1 MTRET
6 TPERT
11 PQAEQAEQVE
21 RAAQAEPTLRQKIV
35 LAAAELLEDGGLEA
49 VSTRAVAARAGV
61 PTPSIFRIF
70 GDKDGLLEEV
80 AEHGFRRYLAVKA
93 ELLSGDD
100 SVQVLRDAWDLHIRF
115 GLEHPAY
122 YALVYGQVRPGHLPQ
137 AGRRAAA
144 DLHHMITQ
152 VAAAGRLRMSVERAT
167 EVMHSA
173 GVGTI
178 LTLVSHPEAERDPR
192 TSDAAREMVINAL
205 TLPPAADGDEPPGG
219 TLASSAMA
227 LLVALGQDD
236 TAPLSPA
243 ERALLLEWLNR
254 LADATD

>member
-1 MTRET
+1 MTTET
-6 TPERT
+6 EP
-11 PQAEQAEQVE
+11 EQA
-21 RAAQAEPTLRQKIV
+21 APPLRQKIV
-35 LAAAELLEDGGLEA
+35 LAAAELLEVGGLEA

-80 AEHGFRRYLAVKA
+80 ADYGFRRYLEVKA
-93 ELLSGDD
+93 DLLTGGDP
-100 SVQVLRDAWDLHIRF
+100 VQALRDAWDLHIRF

-122 YALVYGQVRPGHLPQ
+122 YSLVYGQVRPGHLPQ

-144 DLHHMITQ
+144 GLRLMITR

-178 LTLVSHPEAERDPR
+178 LTLMSLPEGVYDQR
-192 TSDAAREMVINAL
+192 TADTAREMVINTL
-205 TLPPAADGDEPPGG
+205 TLPPAKNGG
-219 TLASSAMA
+219 LAGAAPRTAVASSAMA
-227 LLVALGQDD
+227 LLVALGQED
-236 TAPLSPA
+236 TAALSPA
-243 ERALLLEWLNR
+243 ERNLLHEWLNR
-254 LADATD
+254 LADATDADD

>member
-1 MTRET
+1 MTTET
-6 TPERT
+6 AT
-11 PQAEQAEQVE
+11 EQAG
-21 RAAQAEPTLRQKIV
+21 PTLRQKIV
-35 LAAAELLEDGGLEA
+35 LAAARLLEEGGLDA

-80 AEHGFRRYLAVKA
+80 AEHGFHRYLEVKA
-93 ELLSGDD
+93 ELLIDD
-100 SVQVLRDAWDLHIRF
+100 DPVQALRDAWDLHIRF

-122 YALVYGQVRPGHLPQ
+122 YSLVYGQVRPGHMPQ

-144 DLHHMITQ
+144 GLRHMITR

-178 LTLVSHPEAERDPR
+178 LTLMSRPEGVHDPR
-192 TSDAAREMVINAL
+192 AADTAREMVINTL
-205 TLPPAADGDEPPGG
+205 TLPPAKSDDGADVTPRAAVVSRAAV
-219 TLASSAMA
+219 ASSAMA
-227 LLVALGQDD
+227 LLAALGQEG
-236 TAPLSPA
+236 TGALSPA
-243 ERALLLEWLNR
+243 ELSLLCEWLNR
-254 LADATD
+254 LADATGAHD